1 MSLKIFIIFSLI
13 LLVATVLPI
22 WDLKE
27 SAIDLLDNTEHTHE
41 YIIHESSMYSLKVSL
56 KKNISIND
64 GNIIHNNYATI
75 YEYVS
80 ENNPQVSISER
91 SVEYENIE
99 SFYKLTDLRVLCPQ
113 KNFNV
118 INLNDNLNEIQFNN
132 WTNEN
137 SWDLKCYYHRM
148 GYFLVYYLMNGKN
161 QIQAY
166 KESTKSWEIYN
177 DIQIGDEIYDF
188 KLENKGETGDFAGPF
203 AFMALIKD
211 NNYIKIFGSK
221 YKFSNDGI
229 SLDVNTTIELL
240 ESKSNNKGYFNTENN
255 TFYYFS
261 YNNISDFSSGYS
273 TTPPGDDYLIS
284 SEITFRKNTRN
295 PFEFFDEVEI
305 KEINF
310 LMHNKYC
317 YYIVIIQYIIKIII
331 KHITVFSILFLIK

>member
-13 LLVATVLPI
+13 LLVGTVLPI

-91 SVEYENIE
+91 NVEYENIE

-137 SWDLKCYYHRM
+137 NWDLKCYYHRM

-166 KESTKSWEIYN
+166 KESIKSWEIYN

-188 KLENKGETGDFAGPF
+188 KLVKEKQ
-203 AFMALIKD
+203 
-211 NNYIKIFGSK
+211 
-221 YKFSNDGI
+221 
-229 SLDVNTTIELL
+229 VNLQGLL
-240 ESKSNNKGYFNTENN
+240 H
-255 TFYYFS
+255 
-261 YNNISDFSSGYS
+261 
-273 TTPPGDDYLIS
+273 LW
-284 SEITFRKNTRN
+284 R
-295 PFEFFDEVEI
+295 
-305 KEINF
+305 
-310 LMHNKYC
+310 
-317 YYIVIIQYIIKIII
+317 
-331 KHITVFSILFLIK
+331 